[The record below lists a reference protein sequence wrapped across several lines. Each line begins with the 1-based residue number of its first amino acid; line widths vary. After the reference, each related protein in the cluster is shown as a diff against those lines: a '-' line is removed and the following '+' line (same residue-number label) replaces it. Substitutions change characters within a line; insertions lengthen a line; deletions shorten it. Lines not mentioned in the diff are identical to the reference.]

1 MQLRTI
7 ALNQPCSIAHART
20 PLNRGRNR
28 ALRHREKSGEG
39 SASGQVHQ
47 ILSPRTASYPR
58 GECAPAGRTRAAE
71 TSRRKIIMI
80 ERRFLKA
87 AECRAKGDDAKPGL
101 EGYAAVFNQEY
112 VLYEDTGMRWVETIK
127 PGAFARVLKE
137 KQDVRCLFNH
147 DPNQVLARTE
157 NGTLVM
163 AEDRKGLGYDAVL
176 DSRTRVGQDVR
187 CFVDRKDVTGCSF
200 SFRVG
205 TQLWREEEQDGG
217 KMTVYTRE
225 IEEIS
230 ELYDVGPVT
239 YPAYEGTSVGARS
252 LMHQLRDISGIAPE
266 LRSRML
272 ARAKRDKDE
281 DGECNCP
288 CDSCSRCENKRSAD
302 PAGAEVMSIDQAR
315 ARARAL
321 QLSL

>member
-1 MQLRTI
+1 MT
-7 ALNQPCSIAHART
+7 T
-20 PLNRGRNR
+20 
-28 ALRHREKSGEG
+28 
-39 SASGQVHQ
+39 
-47 ILSPRTASYPR
+47 T
-58 GECAPAGRTRAAE
+58 
-71 TSRRKIIMI
+71 
-80 ERRFLKA
+80 ERRFMKG
-87 AECRAKGDDAKPGL
+87 AEVRAKGDDAKPAL

-147 DPNQVLARTE
+147 DANQVLARTE
-157 NGTLVM
+157 NGTLLM
-163 AEDRKGLGYDAVL
+163 SEDRKGLAYDAAL

-187 CFVDRKDVTGCSF
+187 YFVDRKDVTGCSF

-205 TQLWREEEQDGG
+205 KQLWREEEQDGG

-239 YPAYEGTSVGARS
+239 YPAYEGTSVGARG
-252 LMHQLRDISGIAPE
+252 LMHQLREVSGLAPE

-272 ARAKRDKDE
+272 ARARDARAKESGGD
-281 DGECNCP
+281 
-288 CDSCSRCENKRSAD
+288 CDCSCDACSRCENRSANPAGEGAD
-302 PAGAEVMSIDQAR
+302 PAEVISIDQAK